1 MQPRN
6 TEKHS
11 LFILQRKP
19 KGIRFVLYCKFQISN
34 KNWQDINVV
43 GKMSPNELRETED
56 TFVEASVEN
65 LYAQQAL
72 VDKQQTI
79 ILYCVI

>member
-1 MQPRN
+1 
-6 TEKHS
+6 
-11 LFILQRKP
+11 
-19 KGIRFVLYCKFQISN
+19 
-34 KNWQDINVV
+34 
-43 GKMSPNELRETED
+43 MSPNELRETED